1 MWSNKWSQFWER
13 KIMIPLGEICTI
25 FQKNGPDF
33 DFDWRP
39 QSRMH
44 HSLLDSEI
52 KWPKCFWSNI
62 EGNTFWWLQIDSL
75 QWTYYQVYSDH
86 YLIKI
91 QYLYQSDLIALVQL
105 TMTWIERSRL
115 RYLPLLCPVRQL
127 GAAVEHNNVI
137 LTLGLLSKQHVPHTS
152 ISHVSLSWA

>member
-52 KWPKCFWSNI
+52 KWPKSFWSYI
-62 EGNTFWWLQIDSL
+62 EGNTLWWLQINSL
-75 QWTYYQVYSDH
+75 QWSYYQVYSDH
-86 YLIKI
+86 YLVKI
-91 QYLYQSDLIALVQL
+91 QHLYQSDLTCTADNDWDWTLPFAISAFALAG
-105 TMTWIERSRL
+105 MTVGGCCR
-115 RYLPLLCPVRQL
+115 
-127 GAAVEHNNVI
+127 
-137 LTLGLLSKQHVPHTS
+137 T
-152 ISHVSLSWA
+152 